1 MSGFPPASNDLLWD
15 EYVFTFELFPH
26 RFSPQSY
33 SLYFGE
39 PMPPVLPLPTVT
51 RKTRVFSADG
61 NGSQVG
67 VVKGTGPCPKIAVRE
82 AFGHSHEVTVL
93 SKDVPGLA
101 AALFEATDLLPSV
114 RFAAPHAE
122 APAHYRVGT
131 GSTEARVNVPT
142 NDQQAERNLH
152 FALANLRA
160 YVLWN
165 DGAEERKAKEQ
176 AAISAGREALAL
188 YNLVHN
194 TSYLNWSLIGGNS
207 IRDAWTSQ
215 LAAMRTK
222 PRLVNIPKGF

>member
-1 MSGFPPASNDLLWD
+1 MVGA
-15 EYVFTFELFPH
+15 
-26 RFSPQSY
+26 PQTTPFY
-33 SLYFGE
+33 PGE
-39 PMPPVLPLPTVT
+39 SMPPITPLPTVT

-67 VVKGTGPCPKIAVRE
+67 VVKGTGPCAKVAVRE
-82 AFGHSHEVTVL
+82 AFGHTHEATVL
-93 SKDVPGLA
+93 SKDVPGFA
-101 AALFEATDLLPSV
+101 AALFEATELLPNVQLVSHV
-114 RFAAPHAE
+114 DQPY
-122 APAHYRVGT
+122 YRVGT
-131 GSTEARVNVPT
+131 GSTQARVNRPT

-160 YVLWN
+160 YVLWT
-165 DGAEERKAKEQ
+165 DDAPERKAKEQ
-176 AAISAGREALAL
+176 ASAAAGRDALAL

-207 IRDAWTSQ
+207 IRDAWVSQ